1 MTGAPAA
8 GQTDAASSAFVALG
22 ANLGDRMSAL
32 TGAVAALKAAPGVV
46 VEAVSSLYETEAVGG
61 PDGQGAFLNGAVR
74 VATSLPPTELLELLL
89 DIERRHDRVREVRWG
104 PRTLD
109 LDILFYAD
117 EAFETPR
124 LTVPHPRLHERRF
137 VLAPLADVG
146 ADVRHPLLKRTVAEL
161 LADLPKDDL
170 DDVVRVA
177 ETWV

>member
-1 MTGAPAA
+1 MTGAHAY
-8 GQTDAASSAFVALG
+8 VALG
-22 ANLGDRMSAL
+22 ANLGDRMAAL
-32 TGAVAALKAAPGVV
+32 TGAVAALKATPGVV
-46 VEAVSSLYETEAVGG
+46 VEEASALYETEAVGG
-61 PDGQGAFLNGAVR
+61 PDGQDAFLNGAVR
-74 VATSLPPTELLELLL
+74 IATSLSPTELLELLL

-117 EAFETPR
+117 EAFETPQ

-137 VLAPLADVG
+137 VLAPLADIG
-146 ADVRHPLLKRTVAEL
+146 AEVRHPLLNRTVAEL